1 MRRDRQTFAR
11 LLGIA
16 APLRWQMAL
25 SVLLGVATV
34 GSSIGL
40 MGTSAFIIASA
51 ALQPPLADLQVAIV
65 GVRFF
70 GIARGVFRYLERL
83 VSHGVTFR
91 LLAELRVW
99 FYERIEP
106 LAPARLQTRHSG
118 DLLAR
123 IVGDIETLEDFYV
136 RVIAPPLVA
145 LLVAL
150 GTALFVARF
159 DVRLALILLGAL
171 AFTGIG
177 VTVLIRALSRE
188 PGRRTIEAR
197 AELSAQT
204 VAGVQGLPDL
214 LAFGQAEMQGARIDA
229 LSEKLHR
236 AQVALARVEG
246 LHTALGSLLTWL
258 TVLAVLL
265 VGIPLVRV
273 GQING
278 VQLTV
283 LLLVTMASFEAVLPL
298 PLAAQKLESSLQA
311 GRRLFELADA
321 EPAVREP
328 AAPVPLPARYDL
340 SVRDVSFRYEPGA
353 ELALRGVS
361 FDLPEGRRVAVVGP
375 SGAGKSTLANLLLR
389 FWEPDAGRIS
399 LGGVDVRD
407 LAPDDAR
414 RAFGMIQQDTHLF
427 NATLRDNL
435 LMARPDATEAEMIDA
450 ARRAQIHDFI
460 QSLPDGYETWAGE
473 MGVRLSGGERQ
484 RLAIA
489 RALLRGAP
497 ILLLDEPTANLD
509 ALAERA
515 VLETIFAAAGGQ
527 SVLLITHRLVGL
539 EAVDEIIVMDRGE
552 IVERG
557 QHADLI
563 ARPGGLYRRLWELQ
577 NEVLQTGAG

>member
-1 MRRDRQTFAR
+1 
-11 LLGIA
+11 
-16 APLRWQMAL
+16 
-25 SVLLGVATV
+25 
-34 GSSIGL
+34 
-40 MGTSAFIIASA
+40 
-51 ALQPPLADLQVAIV
+51 
-65 GVRFF
+65 
-70 GIARGVFRYLERL
+70 
-83 VSHGVTFR
+83 
-91 LLAELRVW
+91 
-99 FYERIEP
+99 
-106 LAPARLQTRHSG
+106 
-118 DLLAR
+118 
-123 IVGDIETLEDFYV
+123 
-136 RVIAPPLVA
+136 
-145 LLVAL
+145 
-150 GTALFVARF
+150 
-159 DVRLALILLGAL
+159 
-171 AFTGIG
+171 
-177 VTVLIRALSRE
+177 
-188 PGRRTIEAR
+188 
-197 AELSAQT
+197 
-204 VAGVQGLPDL
+204 
-214 LAFGQAEMQGARIDA
+214 
-229 LSEKLHR
+229 
-236 AQVALARVEG
+236 
-246 LHTALGSLLTWL
+246 
-258 TVLAVLL
+258 
-265 VGIPLVRV
+265 
-273 GQING
+273 
-278 VQLTV
+278 
-283 LLLVTMASFEAVLPL
+283 
-298 PLAAQKLESSLQA
+298 
-311 GRRLFELADA
+311 
-321 EPAVREP
+321 
-328 AAPVPLPARYDL
+328 
-340 SVRDVSFRYEPGA
+340 
-353 ELALRGVS
+353 
-361 FDLPEGRRVAVVGP
+361 VAVVGP